1 MYKHRKKITDYIKG
15 PDVHCIFQNYEF
27 CVIIACITGAISFNH
42 QMKAV
47 SRNSWS
53 ILEEVRSMG
62 RKLFVRL
69 HYFAFETQMC

>member
-1 MYKHRKKITDYIKG
+1 MPRCALHIPELK
-15 PDVHCIFQNYEF
+15 VLCNY
-27 CVIIACITGAISFNH
+27 CLYYSRQVPSTFNH